1 MCDLEDNKSYDQAKI
16 FFQENKNLYKR
27 HNAIENLDYNL
38 RLQQN
43 NYLNSFSLNSGH
55 GNFITPKIYN
65 NESISALEI
74 LNINTGKDSKHY
86 KYPEM
91 IKYHDI
97 SFRILLIDDKL
108 GNEKGVVN
116 PDKSKVKLIGDLMT
130 GEILK
135 EFAIIEDPKLE
146 VVINKY
152 IYERL
157 IWKEKNIMRYI
168 YSSKKQISATESVS
182 ILKHPSELSCKSENV
197 QIVQVSNLVDA
208 IFLLSYSNCKF
219 DLVLMDYLLEDKIR
233 EASGRE
239 LATSFFEWLKDE
251 DGKNSNIGYLK
262 NVILN
267 NFNCTIDCSSCDN
280 NTTNE
285 CLKLNEDKRK
295 TVINNRGPLR
305 KFWFFPI
312 SSFSETLISDLVG
325 KGIRLIDYYWHIEH
339 GADPMITPFLFLR
352 QLNNF
357 LYLQLEEAV
366 FSIIDLTDFIKN
378 NILMIQNSFE
388 DEKIDFTKF
397 SSLMGSEYNKFI
409 YDFHNRPLI
418 YNDKDSSLFS
428 NYIWNNFL
436 AKAENENMFIAV
448 QAYQKFLHRCAFGSK
463 SDFKK
468 MKHFWA
474 ETLIAL
480 DQLQDLDKNN
490 IKDIDKM
497 NDLLNRLSFE

>member
-1 MCDLEDNKSYDQAKI
+1 M
-16 FFQENKNLYKR
+16 
-27 HNAIENLDYNL
+27 
-38 RLQQN
+38 
-43 NYLNSFSLNSGH
+43 
-55 GNFITPKIYN
+55 
-65 NESISALEI
+65 
-74 LNINTGKDSKHY
+74 
-86 KYPEM
+86 
-91 IKYHDI
+91 
-97 SFRILLIDDKL
+97 
-108 GNEKGVVN
+108 
-116 PDKSKVKLIGDLMT
+116 
-130 GEILK
+130 
-135 EFAIIEDPKLE
+135 
-146 VVINKY
+146 
-152 IYERL
+152 
-157 IWKEKNIMRYI
+157 
-168 YSSKKQISATESVS
+168 QISATESVS
-182 ILKHPSELSCKSENV
+182 ILKDPSELSCKSENV

-262 NVILN
+262 NEILN
-267 NFNCTIDCSSCDN
+267 NSNCTIDCSSCDN
-280 NTTNE
+280 NNINE